1 MSGPD
6 LPRMLVRESL
16 GMQRARE
23 NLARAQRADAVLM
36 RHIVLFRPKSMLARS
51 DFQAYIAMRSR
62 PTPMGALPDC
72 VERDMGPHRSQG
84 VRWTGD

>member
-23 NLARAQRADAVLM
+23 NLARAERADAVLM
-36 RHIVLFRPKSMLARS
+36 RHIVLFKPRSVLARS
-51 DFQAYIAMRSR
+51 NFRKYIKMRSR
-62 PTPMGALPDC
+62 STPMGPLPAG
-72 VERDMGPHRSQG
+72 VERDLRYRIRG
-84 VRWTGD
+84 